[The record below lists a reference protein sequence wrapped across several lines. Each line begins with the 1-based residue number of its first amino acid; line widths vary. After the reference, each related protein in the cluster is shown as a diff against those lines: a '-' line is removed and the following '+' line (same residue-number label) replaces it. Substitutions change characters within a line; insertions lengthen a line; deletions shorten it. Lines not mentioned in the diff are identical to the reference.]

1 MPPPAQ
7 EQPQGGETPE
17 EDHEALLPH
26 GEPEPEPEPEPELEP
41 ELVASADGARPSLA
55 FDGGPPLTFS
65 VNHFG
70 LKGQRAGTG
79 FKRGDVLTTWRERY
93 FVLHEDGNFLVY
105 FLSATESEPR
115 GALPLGG
122 GTFEATDDHD
132 GCGLRL
138 RLRGTGENLL
148 AFDTTAERDAWLEVL
163 QQAAGNA
170 YVDSVANRALLPL
183 LPSLLARAQSVFF
196 GAPGALARHTLGEGL
211 MPEEWVAI
219 SEVVRAAVVAA
230 LCPQRRLWLCIAAPP
245 LTAFADLAAV
255 WRVCVCRRTSTGVS
269 CAPRLSS
276 SGCSAIRSSARR
288 KASSVR
294 FGHPG
299 RPADSA
305 AIARQ
310 QPPRLTS
317 TLCWLRSA

>member
-1 MPPPAQ
+1 MPPAQ
-7 EQPQGGETPE
+7 EQPPPLQQPSPAEEGGGDEP
-17 EDHEALLPH
+17 EALLPQS
-26 GEPEPEPEPEPELEP
+26 EPEPEPEVEPQH
-41 ELVASADGARPSLA
+41 GGRPPVA

-70 LKGQRAGTG
+70 LKGLRAGRG

-105 FLSATESEPR
+105 FLSATESAPR

-122 GTFEATDDHD
+122 GAFEATDDHD

-148 AFDTTAERDAWLEVL
+148 AFDTAAERDAWLDL
-163 QQAAGNA
+163 LRQAAANA

-211 MPEEWVAI
+211 MPEEWTAV
-219 SEVVRAAVVAA
+219 SEVVRLSVAA
-230 LCPQRRLWLCIAAPP
+230 AA
-245 LTAFADLAAV
+245 A
-255 WRVCVCRRTSTGVS
+255 
-269 CAPRLSS
+269 
-276 SGCSAIRSSARR
+276 SG
-288 KASSVR
+288 R
-294 FGHPG
+294 F
-299 RPADSA
+299 
-305 AIARQ
+305 
-310 QPPRLTS
+310 
-317 TLCWLRSA
+317 C